1 MIQGQISTH
10 ANFNIRVFNAGGNLV
25 QLQYMMQEPKA
36 KDLHFLKMAW
46 YVVDNPDDVLNVTLK
61 AGKLLL
67 SVYWS
72 DSV

>member
-1 MIQGQISTH
+1 MVL
-10 ANFNIRVFNAGGNLV
+10 N
-25 QLQYMMQEPKA
+25 
-36 KDLHFLKMAW
+36 FLKMAW